1 MMLDGGH
8 EIDIDAV
15 HRNVDEA
22 DVLAFYFPLL
32 RKTLLVDTRT
42 TPLGSDLAAR
52 PLIRVA
58 PMVHSS
64 AERFE
69 SLRRMR
75 PEFGQP
81 ESISMIPWL
90 GRVDTMCRQGVWDRI
105 LARLTEGGA
114 APVLAEAS
122 LCLHELRTLEREEF
136 RDAMTGAGYRTVWG
150 NPGVFELSEEEEG
163 A

>member
-1 MMLDGGH
+1 MLDGGY

-15 HRNVDEA
+15 HRNVREA
-22 DVLAFYFPLL
+22 EVLAFYFPLL
-32 RKTLLVDTRT
+32 RKTLLIDTRT
-42 TPLGSDLAAR
+42 MDLGNELATR
-52 PLIRVA
+52 PFIRVV
-58 PMVHSS
+58 PMVHNS

-69 SLRRMR
+69 SLRRLR

-90 GRVDTMCRQGVWDRI
+90 GRVDSLCGRGVWDGL
-105 LARLTEGGA
+105 LARLTESGTA
-114 APVLAEAS
+114 TALTEAS
-122 LCLHELRTLEREEF
+122 LCLHELRALEREER

-150 NPGVFELSEEEEG
+150 KPGVFELSEGEEG